1 MERRHSIKS
10 VAGVFFLVLAM
21 PLLFWQCD
29 RHETIVGNYHSV
41 DTVGPGRI
49 SATLEL
55 QANGR
60 GLWSIETDNAPFRWD
75 LQGNRIRLHTQA
87 GGVIEGT
94 IDSET
99 IQMVIPEMGLIVF
112 RRDRQ

>member
-1 MERRHSIKS
+1 METGHSRKP
-10 VAGVFFLVLAM
+10 VAGILFLVLVM

-29 RHETIVGNYHSV
+29 RNEAMVGNYHSV
-41 DTVGPGRI
+41 DAGGPGRI

-55 QANGR
+55 QANGK

-75 LQGNRIRLHTQA
+75 LQGNRIRLHTRA

-99 IQMVIPEMGLIVF
+99 IQIDIPGTGLIVF
-112 RRDRQ
+112 RRDG